1 MPTLRTITSGAAVA
15 LMLAALPAGASAAKA
30 GVSVGL
36 GDQSASMFDQKPFQ
50 ALGLTK
56 ARYFIH
62 WDAAND
68 PYQLQQADIFVDQA
82 RQDGVKVF
90 MTPSTNDLRL
100 KKAKLPSV
108 AAYKKSVGALVKR
121 YRAMGVTE
129 WGVWN
134 EANHTSQPTYKS
146 PKRAAQYFQAMYGLC
161 SGCTIVALDLLDQTT
176 ADRYVASFY
185 KSLSGSWRSRAKIV
199 GIHNYSDVNRKHPTG
214 TKRIIDAVRTRG
226 RNTRAKFWLTETGG
240 LVKFGSRGAF
250 AKCSP
255 SRAAN
260 RIKYMFTLA
269 KKYDRYV
276 DRLYAYA
283 YWGTTCRSN
292 VRFDAGLVNPN
303 GTTRAGYTTFKNSLS
318 GFRK

>member
-1 MPTLRTITSGAAVA
+1 MPTLRTITASALVA
-15 LMLAALPAGASAAKA
+15 LTLAALPAAASAKA

-50 ALGLTK
+50 ALGLKK
-56 ARYFIH
+56 ARYFIR
-62 WDAAND
+62 WDAID
-68 PYQLQQADIFVDQA
+68 DDYQLQQADIFVDQA

-108 AAYKKSVGALVKR
+108 SAYKQKVGALVKR

-134 EANHTSQPTYKS
+134 EANHQSQPTYKS
-146 PKRAAQYFQAMYGLC
+146 PKRAAQFFQAMYGMC
-161 SGCTIVALDLLDQTT
+161 SGCTIVALDLLDQTV
-176 ADRYVASFY
+176 ADRYVSSFY
-185 KSLSGSWRSRAKIV
+185 RALSSSWRSRAKIV

-214 TKRIIDAVRTRG
+214 TARIIKAVRKGG
-226 RNTRAKFWLTETGG
+226 RNPRAKFWLTESGG
-240 LVKFGSRGAF
+240 LVRFGTSGAF
-250 AKCSP
+250 AKCDQA
-255 SRAAN
+255 RAAN
-260 RIKYMFTLA
+260 RIQYMFTLA
-269 KKYDRYV
+269 KQYDRYV

-283 YWGTTCRSN
+283 YWGNNCTE
-292 VRFDAGLVNPN
+292 RFDAGLVNEN
-303 GTTRAGYTTFKNSLS
+303 GTVRKGYTTFKNALS